1 MKVVYMGISH
11 RKGISNKGL
20 GKPYEMH
27 KIHFATPIET
37 IDTQH
42 VLIRTWLARAN
53 TGYRPA
59 LFTSVRQSKPVIGS
73 ECLCGA
79 ETFQLYPNMGS
90 RSDSVTVSGGLL
102 PKASCSRMQLPIP
115 ACNTKQ
121 PPM

>member
-37 IDTQH
+37 IDTPTCPYQDVACKSKH
-42 VLIRTWLARAN
+42 WIST
-53 TGYRPA
+53 A